1 MRRLMTKEV
10 TSTTVKVARIDVT
23 SGKPVVV
30 ELEPVILLGNVDSE
44 KAQKVVAK
52 QHGNGVTVLG
62 VESVTDVYEMEVSEF
77 IKIARKREPGEEV
90 SEDTEEI

>member
-1 MRRLMTKEV
+1 MTKEV

-23 SGKPVVV
+23 EGQPKVV

-52 QHGNGVTVLG
+52 QRGAGVSVLS

-77 IKIARKREPGEEV
+77 IQIARKREAGEEV
-90 SEDTEEI
+90 SEDTEEV